1 MTKLDRILKDKTSF
15 EDFLNGKGLKRN
27 KNYNDDAFPDATFFE
42 LGENR
47 LLAVQEYDNEEK
59 VKEIK
64 NHFLVDKG
72 LTHCALFSNERIFF
86 YRNFGEIRYFVYS
99 KLTQKNKS
107 KMDKLEN
114 IDSNFDILFQFKDIS
129 KKFYDEF
136 RKQRD
141 LLVRSIDTEM
151 NNVQKYLIAQKIFD
165 RIFFIYFLCH
175 KGIIHFEDNK
185 NISGKNLFKIFLDQ
199 EDFLENLYVLFKK
212 FNEEKKSPLKIDNY
226 NLFIPFLN
234 GGLFRISDIENNLSS
249 TWTNNNWESTFN
261 FLNEYHW
268 IIEDSNEELEEEKIL
283 TPEILGHV
291 YERSVVEWE
300 KKGMLDEVSEA
311 MGKSARKSLGVYYTP
326 EYVTEYICRNSIHVW
341 LLGKLDNSYN
351 TMFEFLERGSTSDL
365 EKALVELDSIK
376 IMDPACGSGAF
387 LIRSADILFKLKSYI
402 FSKLRKTHNYYST
415 KLYIISNNIF
425 GVDILDGA
433 TEITKL
439 RLWLWLISS
448 HYEEDTV
455 SPLPNIEYNVVVGDS
470 LIGWKGEELKTI
482 SVTTPFSGKVEGSLN
497 TLIELSNLKQK
508 KILEESINLLNNFSS
523 NDYIKAYSNIYQLYR
538 SSHTKYAKTL
548 KMILVTIRS
557 EVYSSINQS
566 FLNFLNGE
574 SKKKKTILLSDLKTT
589 PFHWNCDFGQ
599 IIQNGGFDVIVGNPP
614 YYSIQTIKN
623 KNYQSILSKQYS
635 DVYSGLGDI
644 LYLFFRLSIH
654 ILKKDGVLG
663 FITSRYFLEAKYAK
677 GLRKYLQDNIE
688 LIEILDFGSKIRIF
702 EEASTNNA
710 ITISKNN
717 NKQENNLFNASII
730 KEWDKEN
737 ENLFNFIKHN
747 LSKSVKNNKIEIHK
761 VSQKNMS
768 PFLWSLDSSEVEKIK
783 DKLNLN
789 SKYLGPFPDGEEG
802 VCRVFQSVTSG
813 LGDFK
818 NEHGEISE
826 VFRVTPKTIKK
837 KKLEKELLKP
847 LLKVGMIRRYKINPL
862 DKYLILTTDDTK
874 IDDYP
879 NIKKHLTQFKNELE
893 DRHDYKTG
901 NFDWWRIVNLRN
913 IDWLT
918 LKQDKL
924 FVPMS
929 APENR
934 FVYIHSDEYYCEG
947 DMYVLM
953 IIDNDFN
960 LRYVQGILNSNLM
973 NLFIKRNAKKL
984 DGGAKT
990 EKSKSSGR
998 MAYSTNNIKNVP
1010 IKIVSNKQQKE
1021 ISSLVEKIEKLYN
1034 EKEKSSE
1041 KDETQR
1047 EIELVDSKI
1056 NSLVNKMYNITN
1068 NEIEILKS

>member
-1 MTKLDRILKDKTSF
+1 MTKLDVILKDKSNF
-15 EDFLNGKGLKRN
+15 EDFLSNKGFKKN
-27 KNYNDDAFPDATFFE
+27 KNYVDSDFPNATFFE
-42 LGENR
+42 LGENK
-47 LLAVQEYDNEEK
+47 LLAVQEYDDKEK
-59 VKEIK
+59 IKEIK
-64 NHFLVDKG
+64 DHFLVDKG

-86 YRNFGEIRYFVYS
+86 YRNFGEIRYFVFS
-99 KLTQKNKS
+99 RLNQKNKS
-107 KMDKLEN
+107 KIDKLEN
-114 IDSNFDILFQFKDIS
+114 IDSNFDILFQLADIS

-141 LLVRSIDTEM
+141 MLVRSIYTETSD
-151 NNVQKYLIAQKIFD
+151 VQKYLIAQKIFD

-175 KGIIHFEDNK
+175 KGIIHFENNEK
-185 NISGKNLFKIFLDQ
+185 ISGKNLFKIFL
-199 EDFLENLYVLFKK
+199 EKENFLDSLYVLFKK
-212 FNEEKKSPLKIDNY
+212 FNQEKKSSLKIDNY
-226 NLFIPFLN
+226 NISIPFLN
-234 GGLFRISDIENNLSS
+234 GGLFRISDIESNLSS
-249 TWTNNNWESTFN
+249 TWTNNDWKSIFN
-261 FLNEYHW
+261 FLNKYHW
-268 IIEDSNEELEEEKIL
+268 IIEDSNEELDPEKIL

-300 KKGMLDEVSEA
+300 KKGMHDEVSEA
-311 MGKSARKSLGVYYTP
+311 TGKSARKSLGVYYTP
-326 EYVTEYICRNSIHVW
+326 EYVTEYICRNSIETW
-341 LLGKLDNSYN
+341 LLGKLGNPYS
-351 TMFEFLERGSTSDL
+351 TLSEFLEKGNVSDL
-365 EKALVELDSIK
+365 EKAILELDSVT

-402 FSKLRKTHNYYST
+402 LSKLGNDHNYYST
-415 KLYIISNNIF
+415 KLDIITNNIF

-433 TEITKL
+433 TEIAKL

-448 HYEEDTV
+448 HYEEKTV
-455 SPLPNIEYNVVVGDS
+455 SPLPNIEYNIVAGDS
-470 LIGWKGEELKTI
+470 LIGWKGEELKTT
-482 SVTTPFSGKVEGSLN
+482 SVTAPFSEKIEGNLEVLSGFSN
-497 TLIELSNLKQK
+497 TKQK
-508 KILEESINLLNNFSS
+508 KILEDSKILLSNFSS
-523 NDYIKAYSNIYQLYR
+523 NDYIKAYSNLYQLYKN
-538 SSHTKYAKTL
+538 SHTKYAKIL
-548 KMILVTIRS
+548 KSILVTIRA
-557 EVYSSINQS
+557 EVYSNINQS

-574 SKKKKTILLSDLKTT
+574 RKKKKTISWSDLETT
-589 PFHWNCDFGQ
+589 PFHWNSDFGQ
-599 IIQNGGFDVIVGNPP
+599 IIKNGGFDIIVGNPP

-623 KNYQSILSKQYS
+623 KNYQDILSKQYS

-644 LYLFFRLSIH
+644 LYLFFRLSGY
-654 ILKKDGVLG
+654 ILKQDGVLG

-677 GLRKYLQDNIE
+677 NLRKHLQDNIE

-710 ITISKNN
+710 ITILKNK
-717 NKQENNLFNASII
+717 NKQVDNLLNVALI

-737 ENLFNFIKHN
+737 ENLFSYIEEN
-747 LSKSVKNNKIEIHK
+747 LSKTIKNDKIEIHK

-768 PFLWSLDSSEVEKIK
+768 SFLWSLDNFEIEQIK
-783 DKLNLN
+783 EKLNLN
-789 SKYLGPFPDGEEG
+789 SKYLGPFPDGNEG
-802 VCRVFQSVTSG
+802 VCRIFQSITSG
-813 LGDFK
+813 LGEVKD
-818 NEHGEISE
+818 EHGDIEE
-826 VFRVTPKTIKK
+826 VFRVSKETIKK

-874 IDDYP
+874 IDEYP
-879 NIKKHLTQFKNELE
+879 NIKKHLSKFKKQLE

-913 IDWLT
+913 IEWLT

-960 LRYVQGILNSNLM
+960 LRYIQGILNSTLM

-998 MAYSTNNIKNVP
+998 VAYSTNNIKNLP
-1010 IKIVSNKQQKE
+1010 IKKVSKKQQNE
-1021 ISSLVEKIEKLYN
+1021 IGTLVEKIEKLYKEEN
-1034 EKEKSSE
+1034 ESNKGKIQE
-1041 KDETQR
+1041 
-1047 EIELVDSKI
+1047 EIQKIDSKI
-1056 NSLVNKMYNITN
+1056 DSIINKIYNITK
-1068 NEIEILKS
+1068 EELDTLKS